1 MEKLYPIPDMPAVSI
16 VILILISMAFLYL
29 ARTPMHEALK
39 SLVEGTAGGFRK
51 IADWAASLSATM
63 QDNNRKVLLESGIA
77 DAEQKIMEEFRR
89 LEATYAKHLSD
100 YPKLHLKLDDNVTR
114 IDLDYKECGQVVP
127 KAPGWSEVIES
138 IAKVKESTGD
148 RIIEKMLSEIHKSAV
163 EGEKR
168 ALAEL
173 RTESARRHRILS
185 GLAPIW
191 KQVVKLMENVN
202 KKVSLVIET
211 TSRID
216 KYMEHYEKIKEGGKD
231 SIEMLSS
238 RATKLFIFSLIV
250 IVVAIFGAFINFQ
263 LIALPMAEMVPSGTR
278 LAGIPVSEVSAMVI
292 VALEL
297 VIGIFL
303 LEAIGITNIFPQIAG
318 MTRNKRLILL
328 YGSLFG
334 LLFLASVEASLAV
347 LREALAEA
355 KTTLDITLSGEAGT
369 AISNQGSHIAVIG
382 QATLGFVLPWI
393 LAMVAV
399 PLEMFIEASQHVFS
413 KFLTLLVRLFGHLAS
428 ILGYVFEYIFKV
440 ILHLYDAYIIIPLQ
454 IAAMFSNGKKTGVA
468 SYE

>member
-1 MEKLYPIPDMPAVSI
+1 MENFYFVPEMPGLSI
-16 VILILISMAFLYL
+16 AILVFLSMIFLFL
-29 ARTPMHEALK
+29 ARGPMHEALK
-39 SLVEGTAGGFRK
+39 SLVEGTAGGLRR
-51 IADWAASLSATM
+51 IAEWANRLCADMLE
-63 QDNNRKVLLESGIA
+63 NNRHVLLESGIA
-77 DAEQKIMEEFRR
+77 EAEQKIMEEFRR
-89 LEATYAKHLSD
+89 LENTYARHLSD

-114 IDLDYKECGQVVP
+114 IDLDYKECGQVMP
-127 KAPGWSEVIES
+127 SAPGWSEVIES
-138 IAKVKESTGD
+138 IARVKESSGD

-168 ALAEL
+168 ALSEL
-173 RTESARRHRILS
+173 RAESAKRHKILS
-185 GLAPIW
+185 RLAPAW
-191 KQVVKLMENVN
+191 KRVAGIMEQLNR
-202 KKVSLVIET
+202 KVGLVLET

-216 KYMEHYEKIKEGGKD
+216 RYMEYYEKVREGGKD

-250 IVVAIFGAFINFQ
+250 IAVAAFGAFINFQ
-263 LIALPMAEMVPSGTR
+263 LIALPMAELVPAGTR
-278 LAGIPVSEVSAMVI
+278 LAGIPVSEISAMVI

-303 LEAIGITNIFPQIAG
+303 LESIGITNIFPQISG

-328 YGSLFG
+328 YGSILG

-355 KTTLDITLSGEAGT
+355 KTNVDMALAGETGAAVT
-369 AISNQGSHIAVIG
+369 AQGSNIAVVG

-413 KFLTLLVRLFGHLAS
+413 RFMMLLVRLFGHAAS
-428 ILGYVFEYIFKV
+428 ILSYIVEYAIDIV
-440 ILHLYDAYIIIPLQ
+440 IHLYDAYIIIPVQ
-454 IAAMFSNGKKTGVA
+454 IAATIKKKQSA
-468 SYE
+468 

>member
-1 MEKLYPIPDMPAVSI
+1 MEKLYPIPDMPGLSI
-16 VILILISMAFLYL
+16 VILILLSMIFLYL

-39 SLVEGTAGGFRK
+39 ILVEGTAGGFK
-51 IADWAASLSATM
+51 KVAEWAANLSTAMT
-63 QDNNRKVLLESGIA
+63 DNNRKVLLESGIA

-89 LEATYAKHLSD
+89 LEATYSKHLAD
-100 YPKLHLKLDDNVTR
+100 YPKIHLKLDDNVTR

-127 KAPGWSEVIES
+127 AAPGWSEVIES
-138 IAKVKESTGD
+138 IARVKENTGD

-163 EGEKR
+163 EGEKK

-173 RTESARRHRILS
+173 RSESSKRHKILS
-185 GLAPIW
+185 ALAPVW
-191 KQVVKLMENVN
+191 KQVVKLMDSVN
-202 KKVSLVIET
+202 KKVDLVIET

-216 KYMEHYEKIKEGGKD
+216 KYMEQYEKVREGGKD

-250 IVVAIFGAFINFQ
+250 IAVAIFGAFINFQ
-263 LIALPMAEMVPSGTR
+263 LISLPMAEMVPSGTR

-334 LLFLASVEASLAV
+334 LFFLASVEASLAI

-355 KTTLDITLSGEAGT
+355 KTNVDIALAGDAGT
-369 AISNQGSHIAVIG
+369 AISSQGSHIAVIG
-382 QATLGFVLPWI
+382 QATLGFTLPWI

-413 KFLTLLVRLFGHLAS
+413 KFMTLLVRLFGHIAGIFS
-428 ILGYVFEYIFKV
+428 YIFEYIFK
-440 ILHLYDAYIIIPLQ
+440 ILIHLYDAYIIIPLQ
-454 IAAMFSNGKKTGVA
+454 IAALVTRKQGA
-468 SYE
+468 

>member
-1 MEKLYPIPDMPAVSI
+1 VEKLYPIPDMPGLSI
-16 VILILISMAFLYL
+16 VILILLSMIFLYL

-39 SLVEGTAGGFRK
+39 ILVEGTAGGFKK
-51 IADWAASLSATM
+51 IAEWAANLSTAM

-89 LEATYAKHLSD
+89 LEATYSKHLAD
-100 YPKLHLKLDDNVTR
+100 YPKIHLKLDDNVTR
-114 IDLDYKECGQVVP
+114 IDLDYKECGQVTP
-127 KAPGWSEVIES
+127 EAPGWSEVIES
-138 IAKVKESTGD
+138 IAKVKENTGD

-173 RTESARRHRILS
+173 RSESAKRHKILS
-185 GLAPIW
+185 ALAPVW
-191 KQVVKLMENVN
+191 KQVVKLMDSVN
-202 KKVSLVIET
+202 KKVNLVIET

-216 KYMEHYEKIKEGGKD
+216 KYMEQYEKVREGGKD

-250 IVVAIFGAFINFQ
+250 IAVAIFGAFINFQ
-263 LIALPMAEMVPSGTR
+263 LIALPMGEMVPSGTR

-334 LLFLASVEASLAV
+334 LFFLASVEASLAI

-355 KTTLDITLSGEAGT
+355 KTNVDIALAGEAGT
-369 AISNQGSHIAVIG
+369 AISSQGSHIAVIG
-382 QATLGFVLPWI
+382 QATLGFTLPWI

-413 KFLTLLVRLFGHLAS
+413 KFLTLLVQLFGHIAGIFS
-428 ILGYVFEYIFKV
+428 YIFEYIFK
-440 ILHLYDAYIIIPLQ
+440 ILIHLYDAYIIIPLQ
-454 IAAMFSNGKKTGVA
+454 IAAMVTKKQGA
-468 SYE
+468 

>member
-1 MEKLYPIPDMPAVSI
+1 MEKLYLIPNMPALSV
-16 VILILISMAFLYL
+16 VILILLSMLFLFL
-29 ARTPMHEALK
+29 ARKQMHEALN
-39 SLVEGTAGGFRK
+39 SLAEGTAGGFK
-51 IADWAASLSATM
+51 KVADWAAKLSMDM
-63 QDNNRKVLLESGIA
+63 QENNRKVLLESGIA

-100 YPKLHLKLDDNVTR
+100 YPKVHLKLDDNVTR

-127 KAPGWSEVIES
+127 QAPGWSEVIES

-148 RIIEKMLSEIHKSAV
+148 RIIEKMLSEIHRSAV

-168 ALAEL
+168 TLADL
-173 RTESARRHRILS
+173 RTESAKRHKILS
-185 GLAPIW
+185 GLAPVW
-191 KQVVKLMENVN
+191 KQVVKLMETVN
-202 KKVSLVIET
+202 KKITLVIET

-216 KYMEHYEKIKEGGKD
+216 KYMEQYEKVKEGGKD

-238 RATKLFIFSLIV
+238 KATKLFIFSLVV
-250 IVVAIFGAFINFQ
+250 IAVAIFGAFINFQ
-263 LIALPMAEMVPSGTR
+263 LISLPMAEMVPSGTR
-278 LAGIPVSEVSAMVI
+278 IAGIPVSEVAAMVI

-303 LEAIGITNIFPQIAG
+303 LESIGITNIFPQIAG

-328 YGSLFG
+328 YGSLLG

-355 KTTLDITLSGEAGT
+355 KTNVDFALSGEAGST
-369 AISNQGSHIAVIG
+369 ITNQGSHIAVIG

-399 PLEMFIEASQHVFS
+399 PMEMFIEASQHVFS
-413 KFLTLLVRLFGHLAS
+413 KFLTLLVQLFGHIAS
-428 ILGYVFEYIFKV
+428 ILSYVVEFIIKIF
-440 ILHLYDAYIIIPLQ
+440 IHLYDAYIIIPLQ
-454 IAAMFSNGKKTGVA
+454 IAAMAGKKQGA
-468 SYE
+468 SA

>member
-1 MEKLYPIPDMPAVSI
+1 MEMYNLIPGMPGLSMAV
-16 VILILISMAFLYL
+16 LILLSMVFLFL
-29 ARTPMHEALK
+29 ARGPMFEALK
-39 SLVEGTAGGFRK
+39 SLATGAAGGLRK
-51 IADWAASLSATM
+51 IADWAQNLSVAM
-63 QDNNRKVLLESGIA
+63 QENNRHVLLESGIA

-114 IDLDYKECGQVVP
+114 IDRDYKECGQVVP
-127 KAPGWSEVIES
+127 SAPGWSEVIES
-138 IAKVKESTGD
+138 ITRVKESSGD

-173 RTESARRHRILS
+173 RTESAKRHKILS
-185 GLAPIW
+185 RMAPAW
-191 KQVVKLMENVN
+191 QRVEKLMASVN
-202 KKVSLVIET
+202 KKVGLVLET

-216 KYMEHYEKIKEGGKD
+216 KYMEHYEKIREGGRD
-231 SIEMLSS
+231 SIEILSS
-238 RATKLFIFSLIV
+238 RTSKLFIFSLIV
-250 IVVAIFGAFINFQ
+250 IAVAVFGAFINFQ
-263 LIALPMAEMVPSGTR
+263 LIALPMAELVPAGTR

-303 LEAIGITNIFPQIAG
+303 LESIGITNIFPQIAG

-328 YGSLFG
+328 YGSVFG

-347 LREALAEA
+347 LREALAET
-355 KTTLDITLSGEAGT
+355 KTSVDAALAGNAAT
-369 AISNQGSHIAVIG
+369 TISAEGSRIAVIG

-413 KFLTLLVRLFGHLAS
+413 RFLALLVRLFGHIAG
-428 ILGYVFEYIFKV
+428 ILSYVVEYTIE
-440 ILHLYDAYIIIPLQ
+440 ITLHLYDAYIIIPAQ
-454 IAAMFSNGKKTGVA
+454 IAAMFKHKQRAGG
-468 SYE
+468 ELR

>member
-1 MEKLYPIPDMPAVSI
+1 MEKFYFIPAMPALSL
-16 VILILISMAFLYL
+16 LILVLLCMVFLYL
-29 ARTPMHEALK
+29 ARGPMHDALH
-39 SLVEGTAGGFRK
+39 SLAEGTAGGFRK
-51 IADWAASLSATM
+51 IADWAAKLSADM
-63 QDNNRKVLLESGIA
+63 QQNNRKVLLESGIA

-100 YPKLHLKLDDNVTR
+100 YPKVHLKLDDNVTR

-127 KAPGWSEVIES
+127 TAPGWSEVIES
-138 IAKVKESTGD
+138 ITRVKESTGD

-173 RTESARRHRILS
+173 RTESARRHKILS
-185 GLAPIW
+185 GLAPVW
-191 KQVVKLMENVN
+191 RQVVKLMETVN
-202 KKVSLVIET
+202 RKVSLVLET
-211 TSRID
+211 TTRID
-216 KYMEHYEKIKEGGKD
+216 KYMEHYEKIKEGGRD

-250 IVVAIFGAFINFQ
+250 IAVAAFGAFINFQ

-278 LAGIPVSEVSAMVI
+278 LAGIPVSQVSAMVI

-303 LEAIGITNIFPQIAG
+303 LESIGITNIFPQIAG

-328 YGSLFG
+328 YGSLLG
-334 LLFLASVEASLAV
+334 LLFLSSVEASLAI

-355 KTTLDITLSGEAGT
+355 KTNVDIALSGQTGT
-369 AISNQGSHIAVIG
+369 AISDQGSHIAVIG

-413 KFLTLLVRLFGHLAS
+413 KFLTLLVRLFGHLAG
-428 ILGYVFEYIFKV
+428 ILSYIVEYFIRIV
-440 ILHLYDAYIIIPLQ
+440 IHLYDAFIIIPLQ
-454 IAAMFSNGKKTGVA
+454 IAALVGRKQPGA
-468 SYE
+468 AYER

>member
-1 MEKLYPIPDMPAVSI
+1 VEKLYPIPEMPGLSI
-16 VILILISMAFLYL
+16 VILILLSMIFLYL

-39 SLVEGTAGGFRK
+39 ILIEGTAGGFK
-51 IADWAASLSATM
+51 KVAEWAANLSTAMT
-63 QDNNRKVLLESGIA
+63 DNNRKVLLESGIA

-89 LEATYAKHLSD
+89 LEATYSKHLAD
-100 YPKLHLKLDDNVTR
+100 YPKIHLKLDDNVTR

-127 KAPGWSEVIES
+127 AAPGWSEVIES
-138 IAKVKESTGD
+138 IARVKENTGD
-148 RIIEKMLSEIHKSAV
+148 RIIEKMLTEIHKSAV
-163 EGEKR
+163 EGEKK

-173 RTESARRHRILS
+173 RSESAKRHKILS
-185 GLAPIW
+185 ALAPVW
-191 KQVVKLMENVN
+191 KQVVKLMDSVN
-202 KKVSLVIET
+202 KKVNLVIET

-216 KYMEHYEKIKEGGKD
+216 KYMEQYEKVREGGKD

-250 IVVAIFGAFINFQ
+250 IAVAIFGAFINFQ

-334 LLFLASVEASLAV
+334 LFFLASVEASLAI

-355 KTTLDITLSGEAGT
+355 KTNVDIALAGDAGT
-369 AISNQGSHIAVIG
+369 AISSQGSHIAVIG
-382 QATLGFVLPWI
+382 QATLGFTLPWI

-413 KFLTLLVRLFGHLAS
+413 KFLTLLVRLFGHIAGIFS
-428 ILGYVFEYIFKV
+428 YIFEYIFK
-440 ILHLYDAYIIIPLQ
+440 ILIHLYDAYIIIPLQ
-454 IAAMFSNGKKTGVA
+454 IAAMVTKKQGA
-468 SYE
+468 